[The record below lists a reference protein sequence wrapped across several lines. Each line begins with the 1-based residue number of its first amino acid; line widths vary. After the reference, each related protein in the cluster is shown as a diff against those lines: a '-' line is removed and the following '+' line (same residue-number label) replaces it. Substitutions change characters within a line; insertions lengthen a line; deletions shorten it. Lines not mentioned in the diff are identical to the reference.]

1 MNRRLVVMIED
12 DPDIRELLSSR
23 VRRLGYEVETAT
35 TGEAGIRLACELE
48 PAVVVIDIGL
58 PDVDGWRV
66 IDQLAGDERTAA
78 IPVVVASI
86 VDPKDPT
93 PKTVR
98 AHLVKPIKRGVLE
111 EAVAD
116 AVAEAVGE

>member
-1 MNRRLVVMIED
+1 MNGRMVVVIED

-23 VRRLGYEVETAT
+23 VRRLGYEVESAT
-35 TGEAGIRLACELE
+35 TGEAGIRLARDLQ

-58 PDVDGWRV
+58 PDVDGWSV
-66 IDQLAGDERTAA
+66 IDQLADDERTAA

-86 VDPKDPT
+86 VDPKDPS
-93 PKTVR
+93 PKSVR
-98 AHLVKPIKRGVLE
+98 AHLVKPIKRGALE

-116 AVAEAVGE
+116 AMAEMMGP